1 MSALNTQEISSLYL
15 VGFFKST
22 LTTDNDGSCWAGYLS
37 PQYSDGCAV
46 RTQVKE
52 EGLVLP
58 EKIPACL
65 ESAIGSDLPGFE
77 PSEQCSYSSGAGVLG
92 LCLSSSV
99 MVVGVLV
106 ALAM

>member
-1 MSALNTQEISSLYL
+1 M
-15 VGFFKST
+15 
-22 LTTDNDGSCWAGYLS
+22 
-37 PQYSDGCAV
+37 

-58 EKIPACL
+58 ENIPACL
-65 ESAIGSDLPGFE
+65 ESAIGGDLPGFE